1 MFQKINKYPNRKC
14 IAQAAN
20 VSQKLQMYRTNRK
33 CIAQAANVSQ
43 KLQMYRT
50 NLRCILQAVNVS
62 HQQQMYSINID
73 VFYNHRCIL
82 QILTNTQPGNVW

>member
-1 MFQKINKYPNRKC
+1 MFLKLPNNTFLCVFQKINKYP
-14 IAQAAN
+14 
-20 VSQKLQMYRTNRK
+20 NRK